1 MVFTVIV
8 IMNNEFWDKV
18 YFSDFIDHYLE
29 EQLKIIYAIE
39 INDKIYIGQTK
50 DTRKRF
56 SNHASKTSRCSYLRN
71 ALGSYGIENATIRVL
86 ETDLSFDDANMMEAF
101 YIELFE
107 TLAPNGYNLTM
118 GGDAPLWSPQM
129 LEVFR
134 TPEMRQHRKELSTAM
149 WQDPNHRQKMFK
161 IIWDNEDW
169 KEQHSIT
176 MKDLWNTQEF
186 RDKQMETRATEEFRR
201 GQSDGTKKQ
210 WEDPEMRRDRTEAII
225 TSKYHPSYIGN
236 NNLRRGATMS
246 KFIYLY
252 NKHNGV
258 RKYIISENKMSLT
271 DYKRNRKF
279 MECMYFM

>member
-1 MVFTVIV
+1 
-8 IMNNEFWDKV
+8 MNNEFWDKV

-29 EQLKIIYAIE
+29 DQLKIIYAIE
-39 INDKIYIGQTK
+39 INDKLYIGQTK
-50 DTRKRF
+50 NTRTRF
-56 SNHASKTSRCSYLRN
+56 SAHASSISGCSYLRN
-71 ALGSYGIENATIRVL
+71 ALNTYGIENAIIRVL

-149 WQDPNHRQKMFK
+149 WQDPTHRLKFQ
-161 IIWDNEDW
+161 IIWESEDW
-169 KEQHSIT
+169 KERRSIAT
-176 MKDLWNTQEF
+176 KNSWKNEDY
-186 RDKQMETRATEEFRR
+186 RSKQMETRATEEFRR
-201 GQSDGTKKQ
+201 GQSEDTKKQ
-210 WEDPEMRRDRTEAII
+210 WEDPKMRQDKTEAVIR
-225 TSKYHPSYIGN
+225 SRYYPSYIGN
-236 NNLRRGATMS
+236 NNLHRG
-246 KFIYLY
+246 FIMGNFIDLY

-258 RKYIISENKMSLT
+258 RKNIIAENKMSLT
-271 DYKRNRKF
+271 DYKRKRKF

>member
-1 MVFTVIV
+1 MIFTVIV

-29 EQLKIIYAIE
+29 DQLKIIYAIE
-39 INDKIYIGQTK
+39 INDKLYIGQTK
-50 DTRKRF
+50 NTRKRF
-56 SNHASKTSRCSYLRN
+56 SNHASKKSGCSYLRN

-86 ETDLSFDDANMMEAF
+86 ETDLSYDDANMMEAF

-118 GGDAPLWSPQM
+118 GGDVPLWSPQM

-134 TPEMRQHRKELSTAM
+134 TPEMRQHRKELSTEM
-149 WQDPNHRQKMFK
+149 WQDQNHRQKLK
-161 IIWDNEDW
+161 IIWESEEW
-169 KEQHSIT
+169 KERRSIAT
-176 MKDLWNTQEF
+176 KNSWKNRDY
-186 RDKQMETRATEEFRR
+186 RDKQMETRASKDFRQ
-201 GQSDGTKKQ
+201 GQSEGTKKQ

-225 TSKYHPSYIGN
+225 QSRYYPSYIGN
-236 NNLRRGATMS
+236 NNLRRGAIMGE
-246 KFIYLY
+246 FIELY

-258 RKYIISENKMSLT
+258 RKHIIAENKMSIT
-271 DYKRNRKF
+271 DYKRKRKF